1 MILFISKQSKRRN
14 DRTDRCKIRGN
25 GKIPKNPFFFET
37 RLSLD
42 LSVANFSLDRGRP
55 LRCFSTTFA
64 VHEIIHR
71 ARGKRRRFPLLLNRV
86 PPPSRPRLIS
96 LLVQR
101 RRGVREI
108 LSRILH
114 SRLRVP
120 ETRPIRESLLVR
132 RDDERVSPLMERW
145 NEISR
150 ISSLVSLYSR
160 PNYFVFHSRANP
172 VNHDDCL
179 TRGMA
184 VWENRR
190 TMGERLEW
198 VNGRMNDERWRER
211 VQIWISDRKCS
222 SHPYFKN

>member
-1 MILFISKQSKRRN
+1 MGTERFPRIPSFSRRDSAWISPLPISRSIIVALSDVSPPRLRYMKLF
-14 DRTDRCKIRGN
+14 TERG
-25 GKIPKNPFFFET
+25 
-37 RLSLD
+37 
-42 LSVANFSLDRGRP
+42 
-55 LRCFSTTFA
+55 
-64 VHEIIHR
+64 
-71 ARGKRRRFPLLLNRV
+71 GKRRRFPLLLNRV